1 MKKEIIDKI
10 RERIISSKENY
21 ILDKEPEIV
30 CTDDIIKFNYTDIYK
45 GRFRANEF
53 KYSIIFN
60 ILDQT
65 LEMKLEKFM
74 YLYTN
79 EEKKIMDIKT
89 SGEDEVILDVYFKN
103 GKIYNKVY
111 NDGILYMENDLILT
125 IEKETELLNYNYKK
139 EYYDY
144 KYPHH
149 IDHYHIPC
157 AISDFLF
164 NKYYDIYKHKKE
176 NKAIK
181 EECKYIYFNIDFVQQ
196 AVRTFSLLLHEILLC
211 YNEYK
216 SELETTYDTVYLLK
230 NLMIKYSYHYMKI
243 LGIDENDKSYDDW
256 SLVDV
261 SGVECR
267 YALDVFKSDNIIYLN
282 LYEKNDILTSVIGHL
297 VFYEENNSLKVK
309 TELTLDDTKILN
321 NNYNGRELYLANED
335 IITINNK
342 DDFNTL
348 KEYIKLDYMTSKII
362 NEYDDNLYSTRIKMY
377 YDFLLEP
384 IHEMLEEEIIENKTG
399 IDLIKLLLNKDNITH
414 RINI

>member
-1 MKKEIIDKI
+1 MKKELIDKI
-10 RERIISSKENY
+10 RERIISNKNY

-30 CTDDIIKFNYTDIYK
+30 CTDDTIKFKYTNIYK

-125 IEKETELLNYNYKK
+125 VEKETELLNYNYKK

-149 IDHYHIPC
+149 VDHYHIPC

-216 SELETTYDTVYLLK
+216 SELEATYNTVYLLK

-267 YALDVFKSDNIIYLN
+267 YALDVFKNDNTIYLN

-384 IHEMLEEEIIENKTG
+384 IYEILEVETIENKTG
-399 IDLIKLLLNKDNITH
+399 IDLIKVLLNKENITH